1 MERLHPGR
9 RMTVDLIVTTNAT
22 VRSQALGVKGPDAY
36 LAVKLR
42 DVGLVVIFDMASK
55 AL

>member
-1 MERLHPGR
+1 
-9 RMTVDLIVTTNAT
+9 MTVDLIVTTNAT